1 MFRNQLCLAAIVASF
16 VFVFGTTNVEAR
28 HCGSHHKSHG
38 CCKVSDHGCGHR
50 VHRRHAKG
58 CHQASC
64 VAPSA
69 CCQPN
74 QRVAAHSPPT
84 MVRKCPTPNWRRS
97 LPMLRLPL
105 RPKQLMIKR
114 NIHPHDDRLGRF

>member
-38 CCKVSDHGCGHR
+38 CCKVRDHGCGHR

-69 CCQPN
+69 CCQPEPTCCGALSADHGAETHDAKLAP
-74 QRVAAHSPPT
+74 QPSDVAPPA
-84 MVRKCPTPNWRRS
+84 PAPSN
-97 LPMLRLPL
+97 
-105 RPKQLMIKR
+105 
-114 NIHPHDDRLGRF
+114 